1 MILCSENNSLEIWWT
16 EISNSKIVNVYSLKN
31 DDEYIIYRVK
41 NTVKGVSSKF
51 LMHETELIQISRQN

>member
-41 NTVKGVSSKF
+41 NTVKGVSSKL
-51 LMHETELIQISRQN
+51 LMHETELI